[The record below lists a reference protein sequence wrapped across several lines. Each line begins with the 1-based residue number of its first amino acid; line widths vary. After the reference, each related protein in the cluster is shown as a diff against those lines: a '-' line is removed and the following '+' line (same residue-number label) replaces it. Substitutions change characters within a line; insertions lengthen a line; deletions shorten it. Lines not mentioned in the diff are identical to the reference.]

1 MMNDNL
7 YDDYNEE
14 HIDEIIPRV
23 LENMEKERI
32 KNMTHREYIEQLSR
46 KQEQLTE
53 LSKMWDMLMRQAKE
67 VEVKSQKTLLEFTEL
82 LKQAKLL
89 SGDFNPEDIIGGM
102 K

>member
-1 MMNDNL
+1 MIDEI

-14 HIDEIIPRV
+14 RIDEIIPRV
-23 LENMEKERI
+23 LENIEKERI

-67 VEVKSQKTLLEFTEL
+67 VELKSQKTLLEFTEL

>member
-1 MMNDNL
+1 MNDNL